1 MPSLAEL
8 AEFLDTTLNIAAVPD
23 YPAAVNGVQLANVGA
38 ISRVATAVDFS
49 SETVR
54 GTIDA
59 GANLLIVH
67 HGMFWGGVQ
76 PLTGH
81 RHKQLREL
89 ITHDVAVYSS
99 HLPLAFLTIAKQI
112 KAGTF
117 KPGVIELGESSRVVM
132 LVLNPT
138 LAQRIPA
145 AARTRID
152 SLQAQMLAGQLTISL
167 DSLVNR

>member
-1 MPSLAEL
+1 LA
-8 AEFLDTTLNIAAVPD
+8 A
-23 YPAAVNGVQLANVGA
+23 
-38 ISRVATAVDFS
+38 S
-49 SETVR
+49 SSICR
-54 GTIDA
+54 SHS
-59 GANLLIVH
+59 H
-67 HGMFWGGVQ
+67 HRQ
-76 PLTGH
+76 T
-81 RHKQLREL
+81 
-89 ITHDVAVYSS
+89 D
-99 HLPLAFLTIAKQI
+99 

-152 SLQAQMLAGQLTISL
+152 SLQARMLAGQLTVSL